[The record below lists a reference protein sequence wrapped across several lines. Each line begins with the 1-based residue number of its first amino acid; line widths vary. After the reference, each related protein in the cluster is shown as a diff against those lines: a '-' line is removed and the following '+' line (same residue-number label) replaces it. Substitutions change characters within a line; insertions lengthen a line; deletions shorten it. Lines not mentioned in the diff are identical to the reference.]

1 MTTTEAPRVANA
13 HESPPM
19 QGVGS
24 GSSGSALWWITK
36 DGDDRARALFDRHY
50 SRYRYKD
57 GRQPKLF
64 CGPGEKLVLSTW
76 EGDALWV
83 WRKFIDASGQRG
95 INCAIFRNESPH
107 KASELVRQADAIAD
121 HCWPRE
127 RHYTYV
133 DARRI
138 RSNNPGCCFKVA
150 GWREAGRTK
159 GGLVILERNPPNN
172 PDLPT
177 SANGES
183 K

>member
-1 MTTTEAPRVANA
+1 
-13 HESPPM
+13 M